1 MNKNKNKFIFLAL
14 AIVYVVIFALIHMG
28 VINDYNSGI
37 IILILI
43 NITLA
48 VSLNL
53 TMGFLGQLALGHAGF
68 MAVGAYTSALLT
80 MNMSLPPVIAFPIG
94 ILAAGIMATIFGL
107 IVGIPTLRLSGDYLA
122 IVTLA
127 FNEIIRNVLE
137 SMKITNGAK
146 GLNGI
151 PEYTTFTS
159 AYIVMAACIL
169 TVYFLIKSRHGR
181 SIISIKED
189 EIASEASGVDTNYYK
204 LLAFCLSAFF
214 AGVAGS
220 IYAHS
225 VVYISPSNFDYN
237 KSIEIA
243 IMVVFGGLGSI
254 KGSIVSAT
262 ILTAL
267 PQVLIEFAKYR
278 MLIYSIILIVF
289 MILKQSGKLEKFQNM
304 IKAPFV
310 KFFDKKG
317 GK

>member
-1 MNKNKNKFIFLAL
+1 MNKNKLLIILLGSFYI
-14 AIVYVVIFALIHMG
+14 VIFALMQLG
-28 VINDYNSGI
+28 FINNYNSGI

-68 MAVGAYTSALLT
+68 MAVGAYTSAILT
-80 MNMSLPPVIAFPIG
+80 MHMSLPPVIAFPIG
-94 ILAAGIMATIFGL
+94 MLSAGLISAFFGL
-107 IVGIPTLRLSGDYLA
+107 LIGIPTLRLSGDYLA

-151 PEYTTFTS
+151 PKYTTFTS
-159 AYIVMAACIL
+159 AYLIMAICIL

-189 EIASEASGVDTNYYK
+189 EIAAEASGVNTNYYK
-204 LLAFCLSAFF
+204 LLAFCISAFF

-220 IYAHS
+220 LYAHS
-225 VVYISPSNFDYN
+225 VIYISPSNFDYN

-254 KGSIVSAT
+254 KGSVISAT

-289 MILKQSGKLEKFQNM
+289 MILKQSGKLTKLQDM
-304 IKAPFV
+304 IKTPLT
-310 KFFDKKG
+310 KLLEKKEAS
-317 GK
+317 KK

>member
-1 MNKNKNKFIFLAL
+1 MKTNKKVFAIL
-14 AIVYVVIFALIHMG
+14 AIVYVAIFALMKIG
-28 VINDYNSGI
+28 IINSYNSGI
-37 IILILI
+37 IIFILI

-80 MNMSLPPVIAFPIG
+80 MNMSLPSYIAFPIG
-94 ILAAGIMATIFGL
+94 LICAGLMAAIFGL
-107 IVGIPTLRLSGDYLA
+107 IIGVPTLRLSGDYLA

-127 FNEIIRNVLE
+127 FNEIIRNLLE
-137 SMKITNGAK
+137 SMSITNGAK

-151 PEYTTFTS
+151 PKYTTFTS
-159 AYIVMAACIL
+159 SYLIMVICIL

-181 SIISIKED
+181 SIISIRED
-189 EIASEASGVDTNYYK
+189 EIASEASGINTTYYK
-204 LLAFCLSAFF
+204 LLAFCISAFF

-220 IYAHS
+220 LYAHN
-225 VVYISPSNFDYN
+225 VIYISPSDFDYN

-254 KGSIVSAT
+254 PGSIVSSS

-267 PQVLIEFAKYR
+267 PQMLISFAKWR
-278 MLIYSIILIVF
+278 MLIYSIILILF
-289 MILKQSGKLEKFQNM
+289 MILKQTGKLEQLKSAIKSKFS
-304 IKAPFV
+304 
-310 KFFDKKG
+310 KKKTAG
-317 GK
+317 GQK